1 MAFKPSFDKEKGTVK
16 VLVRLS
22 YFKGF
27 QKTAS
32 TEGGKLMYRTN
43 GLMVIGTPDGD
54 ASIKAAQDGIVA
66 LIKKEWPGKDP
77 VKFMKS
83 LDSKRRGLFRGD
95 DYVDAEGE
103 VREHYGNTRYLKLTN
118 DKKPKYKNRRGEDVD
133 EEERDDMFFSG
144 AWAIAYYHYYAVRD
158 KAKGGNGIFT
168 TLDALQYYKK
178 DEPFQGG
185 GIDDDEIDD
194 LGEDDEDDFDSSA
207 GKKGKKSSSIDDDD
221 DDLGI

>member
-27 QKTAS
+27 QKSAS
-32 TEGGKLMYRTN
+32 IAGGKLMHRTN
-43 GLMVIGTPDGD
+43 GLLMIGTPDGD
-54 ASIKAAQDGIVA
+54 ASIKVAQEALVT

-77 VKFMKS
+77 AKFMKGLGS
-83 LDSKRRGLFRGD
+83 DRKGLFRGD
-95 DYVDAEGE
+95 EYTNSDGD
-103 VREHYGNTRYLKLTN
+103 VREHYANTRFLKLTN
-118 DKKPKYKNRRGEDVD
+118 DKKPKFKNRRGEDVD
-133 EEERDDMFFSG
+133 EEEREELFYSG
-144 AWAIAYYHYYAVRD
+144 AWAVAYYHNYAV
-158 KAKGGNGIFT
+158 KGSEKGGNGIFT
-168 TLDALQYYKK
+168 TLDALQFYKH

-221 DDLGI
+221 LGI